1 MQVLARTLACVLPQT
16 LFIILVCQP
25 SSAWAQ
31 GDTSAKAP
39 SRYDKIW
46 KFATIYDSK
55 ANRVVQQV
63 LFTGRFQEDY
73 ADVDADQGQASEWNL
88 RRLRLGPRLTL
99 FRKLTVHAEVE
110 LNPQEND
117 PTYVRMTDAYVAWAH
132 SSRLTFTAGK
142 HSVPFTSDGAT
153 SSKELITVDRSN
165 LTNNIWFTQEYAPG
179 VSVSGRGTAWTYRA
193 GVYSSG
199 AANREFG
206 EFSGGVFTLGIV
218 SYNFARK
225 LDVKEATVTGN
236 YVYQQPDVQNTFTRR
251 HEHIVSIHTRFEEGR
266 WGLRSDLSMT
276 KGYLGQRDLWGVM
289 AMPFFNVT
297 PRLQIVGRYTFLD
310 SDGTNGLQLGTY
322 ENRVVTNGRGDRY
335 TEGYAGVNYYFYGHK
350 LKLQSGLAWADMRDE
365 ANDGGA
371 YHGRSWTTGLRIGW

>member
-25 SSAWAQ
+25 SLAWAQ

-206 EFSGGVFTLGIV
+206 EFNGGVFTLGIV

-322 ENRVVTNGRGDRY
+322 ENRVVTSGRGDRY